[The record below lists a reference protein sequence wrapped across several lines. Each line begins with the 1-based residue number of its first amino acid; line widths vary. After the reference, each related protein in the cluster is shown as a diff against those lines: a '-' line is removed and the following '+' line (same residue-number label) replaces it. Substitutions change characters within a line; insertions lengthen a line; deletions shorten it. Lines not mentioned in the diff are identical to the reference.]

1 MIVSSTW
8 VNETTPLASVN
19 AHCSPSPRSQ
29 VPLAS
34 GPVSASTQSR
44 TPSSSASKNTCA
56 FCSVPLET
64 VKEKSVNTVATVAT
78 VEDPP
83 DTATATT
90 AKPKAAISKSAV
102 TFAAFE
108 LSVFKLSIKSF
119 QELAKSCL
127 SAETLLAEK
136 LLVNVLATP
145 LPLIMKS
152 TSLIPSTRVT
162 SKIPSP
168 KLTISPLAPSANLS
182 SILLISL
189 ILTPASLASSLTSI
203 L

>member
-34 GPVSASTQSR
+34 SASTQSR
-44 TPSSSASKNTCA
+44 TPSLSASKNTCA

-136 LLVNVLATP
+136 LLVNVLAKP
-145 LPLIMKS
+145 LPLTIKS
-152 TSLIPSTRVT
+152 TSLTPSARKT
-162 SKIPSP
+162 SKIPLP
-168 KLTISPLAPSANLS
+168 KLTISPLTPSANLTPT
-182 SILLISL
+182 LLTSVIS
-189 ILTPASLASSLTSI
+189 TPASSANFTTSI